1 MTDRSCVIQN
11 GKVVLSDRVVQT
23 DVVIEDGK
31 ILSVGAC
38 SEKNIKV
45 VDARGGYVLPGF
57 IDIHAHGG
65 GSADYMDNTVEA
77 ISLATKTHLEHG
89 TTTMFPTTMSAAFDE
104 VVAFLCTLREYK
116 KNGEYKEVL
125 QGAHL
130 EGPFLNPVKCG
141 AQNKDLIVTPTQA
154 HIQTLQAYS
163 DVVARVSC
171 APEMEGV
178 LSMAKALLP
187 YGVQFSL
194 GHTDATY
201 EQAEEAVEAGFTSVT
216 HIYSATSGFHKVGQK
231 VHIGVTQAGFGIDE
245 LYIEMIG
252 DGFHVPKQ
260 LLRLAHKIKDV
271 GHICLV
277 TDAMRAAGTDLTE
290 SYLGKVCPENRV
302 IIEEGVAKLPDRS
315 FFAGSIGTMDRAFR
329 FAVKNAGLP
338 VWDVSKMTSL
348 NQAKLMKIDDR
359 KGSIEVG
366 KDADFV
372 LLNEDCYVQ
381 SVLLAGEVV
390 F

>member
-1 MTDRSCVIQN
+1 MIKN
-11 GKVVLSDRVVQT
+11 GKVVLSDRIAQT
-23 DVVIEDGK
+23 DIVVEDGK
-31 ILSVGAC
+31 ILSIGAC
-38 SEKNIKV
+38 SENNIDV
-45 VDARGGYVLPGF
+45 IDARGTYIVPGF

-65 GSADYMDNTVEA
+65 GSADYMDNDEEA
-77 ISLATKTHLEHG
+77 ISLATKTHLMHG
-89 TTTMFPTTMSAAFDE
+89 TTTMFPTTMSAAFEE
-104 VVAFLCTLREYK
+104 VVAFLHTLRAYK

-141 AQNKDLIVTPTQA
+141 AQNKELIITPNEE
-154 HIQTLQAYS
+154 HIQTLKGCS
-163 DVVARVSC
+163 DVISRISC

-178 LSMAKALLP
+178 LSMAEALLP
-187 YGVQFSL
+187 CGVQFSL

-201 EQAEEAVEAGFTSVT
+201 EQAEEAVKTGFTSIT
-216 HIYSATSGFHKVGQK
+216 HLYSATSGFHKVGQT

-245 LYIEMIG
+245 LYIELIG
-252 DGFHVPKQ
+252 DGCHVPKQ
-260 LLRLAHKIKDV
+260 LLRLAYKIKALD
-271 GHICLV
+271 HICLV
-277 TDAMRAAGTDLTE
+277 TDAMRAAGTHLTE

-315 FFAGSIGTMDRAFR
+315 SFAGSIGTMDKAFR
-329 FAVKNAGLP
+329 FAVKNAGIP
-338 VWDVSKMTSL
+338 IWDVCKMTSL

-372 LLNEDCYVQ
+372 FLNDDCYVEG
-381 SVLLAGEVV
+381 VVLAGKKIS
-390 F
+390 